1 MRPLT
6 RFAKP
11 SYSHFNKAELMSES
25 ELPFRSV
32 AVLGPGLIGGSLV
45 LAIRSRWPDCEL
57 RCWARRQ
64 EVVGVLKDRFGDSVS
79 ASTSV
84 SEMVD
89 GAECVILAMP
99 TGSMAGVVAQM
110 NPFPDSCET
119 IVTDVGSVKG
129 TVQEEIGALIKA
141 LGGNFV
147 GSHPMAGSEKS
158 GLEHADGDLFESAAV
173 IMTPEV
179 GQSEA
184 LVSRLQRFWEGLGA
198 VVSNMTPGE
207 HDELVAK
214 ISHLPHL
221 VAAALVRSTLGENP
235 ESANFAGGG
244 FRDTTRVAGGLES
257 MWSGILTDNHEAVSG
272 QLSAL
277 ISELESWKVALDT
290 LDRAQLRSFLSEAR
304 KLRETL

>member
-1 MRPLT
+1 
-6 RFAKP
+6 
-11 SYSHFNKAELMSES
+11 MSES
-25 ELPFRSV
+25 VLPFRSV

-45 LAIRSRWPDCEL
+45 LAIHSRWPDCEL
-57 RCWARRQ
+57 RCWARRE
-64 EVVGVLKDRFGDSVS
+64 EVVEALQDRLGDSVN

-84 SEMVD
+84 SEMVA
-89 GAECVILAMP
+89 GADCVILAMP
-99 TGSMAGVVAQM
+99 TGSMAEVVAQM
-110 NPFPDSCET
+110 NPFRASCEV

-129 TVQEEIGALIKA
+129 PVEDEIGAMIKA
-141 LGGNFV
+141 LGGKFI

-158 GLEHADGDLFESAAV
+158 GLEHADGDLFDSAAV

-198 VVSNMTPGE
+198 VVSMMTPGE
-207 HDELVAK
+207 HDQLVAK

-221 VAAALVRSTLGENP
+221 VAAALVRSTLKEDP
-235 ESANFAGGG
+235 EVARFSGGG

-257 MWSGILTDNHEAVSG
+257 MWSGILADNHEAVSG

-277 ISELESWKVALDT
+277 ISELESWKLALDT

-304 KLRETL
+304 ELRETL